1 MRESLG
7 YTWYLVKCID
17 PDGTRLNEGWFKGPF
32 SIENLARH
40 YYRPPAYQ
48 QVAWTLSLPPSVPP
62 SGGDDPLSPP
72 SGGGMKGG
80 LLEEQTG
87 TDPAEIITGGTL
99 SLEYARAFC
108 DRMSFIR
115 PFTLGC
121 LLSPI
126 CERPYF
132 YHPAI
137 EDTSASDRVRRDAIL
152 PDAVDRC
159 GRLIRKR

>member
-1 MRESLG
+1 LRESLG

-40 YYRPPAYQ
+40 YYP
-48 QVAWTLSLPPSVPP
+48 
-62 SGGDDPLSPP
+62 
-72 SGGGMKGG
+72 
-80 LLEEQTG
+80 
-87 TDPAEIITGGTL
+87 L